1 MINVIV
7 CDDYNQLSNVAFE
20 IMLSVIKNKADA
32 TLGLATG
39 SSPIGLYQNM
49 IADYDNKKTSY
60 KK

>member
-20 IMLSVIKNKADA
+20 IMSSVIKNKADA

-49 IADYDNKKTSY
+49 IADCDNKKTSY
-60 KK
+60 R